1 MKKIFTI
8 LALTIVFNV
17 NAQLAP
23 VTESGNTGQR
33 LTTSN
38 TSNHGDIG
46 SNAVD
51 LSNKENY
58 KNNSL

>member
-38 TSNHGDIG
+38 TSNHGILINIERYYENG
-46 SNAVD
+46 EV
-51 LSNKENY
+51 KE
-58 KNNSL
+58 